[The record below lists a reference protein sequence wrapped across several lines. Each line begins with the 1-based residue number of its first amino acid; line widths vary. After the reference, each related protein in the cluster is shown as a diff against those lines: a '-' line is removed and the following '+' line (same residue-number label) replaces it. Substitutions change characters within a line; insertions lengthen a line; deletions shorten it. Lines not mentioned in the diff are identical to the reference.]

1 MCHLTKKRIPML
13 TVKPYFVKG
22 TIKFMKVLIEHQ
34 FKNVKTIKLDFI
46 GFMIGH

>member
-1 MCHLTKKRIPML
+1 ML
-13 TVKPYFVKG
+13 TVKLIAHELYFVKG
-22 TIKFMKVLIEHQ
+22 TIKLMKVLIEQ